1 MPTFF
6 CDGIKGV
13 TILNGVARIEFH
25 RLQTVERGGNREA
38 QMIAELIVA
47 LPTQGLL
54 QALGVLERVRDEL
67 VKEGLVQPGDA
78 AAASTPLPP
87 AKSPNFS

>member
-6 CDGIKGV
+6 CDGVKGV

-25 RLQTVERGGNREA
+25 RLQTVERGANREA
-38 QMIAELIVA
+38 QMLSEMIVA
-47 LPTQGLL
+47 LPAQGLL
-54 QALGVLERVRDEL
+54 QALSVLERVRDEL
-67 VKEGLVQPGDA
+67 IKEGLLKPAEATA
-78 AAASTPLPP
+78 AEPLAA

>member
-1 MPTFF
+1 MTTFF

-25 RLQTVERGGNREA
+25 RLETVERGGNREA
-38 QMIAELIVA
+38 QMISEMIVA
-47 LPTQGLL
+47 LPAQGLL
-54 QALGVLERVRDEL
+54 QALAMLERVRDEL
-67 VKEGLVQPGDA
+67 IKEGMLRPGEPA
-78 AAASTPLPP
+78 PATTQQ

>member
-6 CDGIKGV
+6 CDGVKGV
-13 TILNGVARIEFH
+13 SILNGIARIEFH

-38 QMIAELIVA
+38 QMIPELILA
-47 LPTQGLL
+47 LPAQGLL

-67 VKEGLVQPGDA
+67 IKEGMLKPSDA
-78 AAASTPLPP
+78 TAP
-87 AKSPNFS
+87 APKPMKSPNFS

>member
-6 CDGIKGV
+6 CDGVKGV
-13 TILNGVARIEFH
+13 SILNGIARIEFH

-38 QMIAELIVA
+38 QMISELILA
-47 LPTQGLL
+47 LPAQGLL

-67 VKEGLVQPGDA
+67 IKEGMLKPSDA
-78 AAASTPLPP
+78 TPP
-87 AKSPNFS
+87 APKQVKSPNFS

>member
-13 TILNGVARIEFH
+13 SILNGVARIEFH
-25 RLQTVERGGNREA
+25 RLQTVERGSNREA
-38 QMIAELIVA
+38 QMISELMVA
-47 LPTQGLL
+47 VPAQGLL

-67 VKEGLVQPGDA
+67 IKEGLLKPGGATA
-78 AAASTPLPP
+78 AAAV
-87 AKSPNFS
+87 KSPNFS

>member
-1 MPTFF
+1 MPTYF

-25 RLQTVERGGNREA
+25 RLQTVERGGSREA
-38 QMIAELIVA
+38 QMVSEMIVA
-47 LPTQGLL
+47 LPAQGLL

-67 VKEGLVQPGDA
+67 IKEGMLKPGETA
-78 AAASTPLPP
+78 PTSPPPP

>member
-6 CDGIKGV
+6 CDGVKGV

-25 RLQTVERGGNREA
+25 RLQTVERGANREA
-38 QMIAELIVA
+38 QMVSEMIVA
-47 LPTQGLL
+47 LPAQGLL

-67 VKEGLVQPGDA
+67 IKEGLLKPAEA
-78 AAASTPLPP
+78 AAPEPLP

>member
-1 MPTFF
+1 MPSFF
-6 CDGIKGV
+6 CDAIS
-13 TILNGVARIEFH
+13 VARIEFY

-47 LPTQGLL
+47 LPAQGL
-54 QALGVLERVRDEL
+54 AAGARRTRAGVRDER
-67 VKEGLVQPGDA
+67 VKEGLLKPGDA
-78 AAASTPLPP
+78 VAARRCRP